1 MARIKSVEVKVPAK
15 VNLALKVG
23 GLAPDGFHPIETL
36 FHAVGIYDT
45 IVATP
50 SEHIGLEFS
59 GEGAESLPLNNSN
72 LAWRAA
78 ELIAEYANVE
88 PNVHLSIHKNIP
100 IAGGMAG
107 GSADAAGTLLACDT
121 LWKLKLSREELMGL
135 AAQLGSDISFPLVG
149 GTAIGKGRGEEITSL
164 LTRGEIHWVFA
175 VSEDGLSTPRIYRVF
190 DEMNPNPAKPEV
202 PQDLVAALV
211 NGDIKVAAKLM
222 TNDLQ
227 AAAIAERPVLAK
239 ILKAGEH
246 AGALHG
252 IVSGSGPTCAFIARS
267 HQDAIDIS
275 NELQISGV
283 VERTILGVGP
293 VKAAH
298 VTEITYF

>member
-23 GLAPDGFHPIETL
+23 GLAADGFHPIETL

-50 SEHIGLEFS
+50 ADNLSLEFS

-72 LAWRAA
+72 LAWKAA
-78 ELIAEYANVE
+78 ELIAEYAGVE
-88 PNVHLSIHKNIP
+88 PKVHLSIHKNIP

-107 GSADAAGTLLACDT
+107 GSADAAGTLLACDA
-121 LWKLKLSREELMGL
+121 LWKLNLSREELLSL

-149 GTAIGKGRGEEITSL
+149 GTAIGRGRGEDITSL

-190 DEMNPNPAKPEV
+190 DEMNPSPES
-202 PQDLVAALV
+202 PEIPKDLVAALV
-211 NGDIKVAAKLM
+211 SGDIKLAAKLM

-252 IVSGSGPTCAFIARS
+252 IVSGSGPTCAFVARS
-267 HQDAIDIS
+267 KQDAIDIS
-275 NELQISGV
+275 NELQVSGV
-283 VERTILGVGP
+283 VERTLIGVGP
-293 VKAAH
+293 VRAAH
-298 VTEITYF
+298 VTEINYF

>member
-23 GLAPDGFHPIETL
+23 GLLADGFHPIETL

-50 SEHIGLEFS
+50 SDAIGLEFS

-72 LAWRAA
+72 LAWKAA
-78 ELIAEYANVE
+78 EIIAEYVGVE
-88 PNVHLSIHKNIP
+88 PKVHLSIHKNIP

-107 GSADAAGTLLACDT
+107 GSADAAGTLIACDA
-121 LWKLKLSREELMGL
+121 LWKLNLSREELMAL
-135 AAQLGSDISFPLVG
+135 AAKLGSDISFPLVG
-149 GTAIGKGRGEEITSL
+149 GTAIGRGRGQDITSL
-164 LTRGEIHWVFA
+164 LTRGEIFWVFA
-175 VSEDGLSTPRIYRVF
+175 VSSEGLSTPKIYKVF
-190 DEMNPNPAKPEV
+190 DEIHPNPEKPEI
-202 PQDLVAALV
+202 PKELIAALAS
-211 NGDIKVAAKLM
+211 GDIKTAAKLM
-222 TNDLQ
+222 VNDLELP
-227 AAAIAERPVLAK
+227 AISARPVLAK

-267 HQDAIDIS
+267 HDDAVHIAH
-275 NELQISGV
+275 ELQISGV
-283 VERTILGVGP
+283 VERTLLGVGP

>member
-1 MARIKSVEVKVPAK
+1 MARIKSVEVKAPAK

-23 GLAPDGFHPIETL
+23 GIGDDGFHPIETL

-50 SEHIGLEFS
+50 SDVLGLEFS

-72 LAWRAA
+72 LAWQAA
-78 ELIAEYANVE
+78 QLIADFAGVE

-107 GSADAAGTLLACDT
+107 GSADAAGTLIACDA
-121 LWKLKLSREELMGL
+121 LWQLNLSREELMSL
-135 AAQLGSDISFPLVG
+135 SAQLGSDISFPLVG
-149 GTAIGKGRGEEITSL
+149 GTAIGRGRGEDVTSL

-175 VSEDGLSTPRIYRVF
+175 VSAEGLSTPKIYKVF
-190 DEMNPNPAKPEV
+190 DELNPNPAKPEV
-202 PQDLVAALV
+202 PNDLVAALTS
-211 NGDIKVAAKLM
+211 GDIKAAAKLM
-222 TNDLQ
+222 VNDLQ
-227 AAAIAERPVLAK
+227 VPAISQRPVLAK
-239 ILKAGEH
+239 ILQ
-246 AGALHG
+246 AGAHASALNG

-267 HQDAIDIS
+267 YEDAVQIAH
-275 NELQISGV
+275 ELQISGV
-283 VERTILGVGP
+283 VQRTLLGVGP

>member
-23 GLAPDGFHPIETL
+23 GLAEDGFHPIETL

-50 SEHIGLEFS
+50 SDVLGLEFS
-59 GEGAESLPLNNSN
+59 GEGAESLPLNHSN
-72 LAWRAA
+72 LAWQAA
-78 ELIAEYANVE
+78 ELIADYANIE
-88 PNVHLSIHKNIP
+88 PKVHLSIHKNIP

-107 GSADAAGTLLACDT
+107 GSADAAGTLVACDA
-121 LWKLKLSREELMGL
+121 LWQLNLTREELMKL

-149 GTAIGKGRGEEITSL
+149 GTAIGRGRGEVITSL

-175 VSEDGLSTPRIYRVF
+175 VSSQGLSTPKIYKVF
-190 DEMNPNPAKPEV
+190 DELNPNPEAPV
-202 PQDLVAALV
+202 IPQDLIAALTS
-211 NGDIKVAAKLM
+211 GDIKTAAKLM
-222 TNDLQ
+222 VNDLQ
-227 AAAIAERPVLAK
+227 APAISERPVLSK

-246 AGALHG
+246 GGAIHG
-252 IVSGSGPTCAFIARS
+252 IVSGSGPTCAFVARS
-267 HQDAIDIS
+267 HEDAS
-275 NELQISGV
+275 NIAHELQISGV
-283 VERTILGVGP
+283 VERTLLAVGP

-298 VTEITYF
+298 VTEVTYF